1 MQCIDHDDDDR
12 GMKAKSQVLLLDPL
26 PVPSTTSLVICLIG
40 RLLCSMY
47 RRYRNRGLS
56 IPKSTDEKG
65 QLSQVTF
72 GVVPTGT
79 VAACQTCRV
88 LTQAL

>member
-47 RRYRNRGLS
+47 RRYRNRGPS